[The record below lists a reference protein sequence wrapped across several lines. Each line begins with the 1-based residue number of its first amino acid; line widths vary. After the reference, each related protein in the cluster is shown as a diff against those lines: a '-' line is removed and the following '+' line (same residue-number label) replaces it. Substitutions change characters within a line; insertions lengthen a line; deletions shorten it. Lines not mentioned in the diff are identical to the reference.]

1 MLSILWRFAP
11 VHITKPKG
19 VIHLIESNFLVDKDT
34 LFQSLEADTA
44 NVRPPSVSLLYL
56 GQLAL

>member
-1 MLSILWRFAP
+1 MLCLKQA
-11 VHITKPKG
+11 T
-19 VIHLIESNFLVDKDT
+19 EATFLVDKGT

-56 GQLAL
+56 GQITLKLVYRVFHD